1 MNEYTHM
8 KRAKQSTSGHQR
20 DKVPV
25 PSDTKASEL
34 LCEAKIKPF

>member
-1 MNEYTHM
+1 M
-8 KRAKQSTSGHQR
+8 KRVKQSTSGRRR

-34 LCEAKIKPF
+34 LCEANIKPF